1 MSKEEEFVRKADEK
15 GLLFFSDHAYEKMR
29 RLKISYNEVINCI
42 KHGILV
48 ERQSGYDNEDPRMIF
63 YNGHENSFYVV
74 VTVTSIDHLVITVCK
89 TDFTKWRK
97 KGKGIERIK

>member
-1 MSKEEEFVRKADEK
+1 MSNEERLVRSAYDR
-15 GLLFFSDHAYEKMR
+15 GALFFSSHAYDKMR
-29 RLKISYNEVINCI
+29 RLMISQSQVIDCI

-48 ERQSGYDNEDPRMIF
+48 EQQNGYDKEDPRMIF

-74 VTVTSIDHLVITVCK
+74 VTVTSIDHLVITVCQ

-97 KGKGIERIK
+97 KGDGIERI